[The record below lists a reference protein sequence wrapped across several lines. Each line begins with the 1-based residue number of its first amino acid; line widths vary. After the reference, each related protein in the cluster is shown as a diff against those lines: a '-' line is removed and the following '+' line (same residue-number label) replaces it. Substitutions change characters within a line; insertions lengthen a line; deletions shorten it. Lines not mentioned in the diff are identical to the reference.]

1 MHENIQIHNNHHIR
15 KNFHYQSNLEINN
28 KFLNIIK
35 ENDKNSMFNIF
46 KNLFSQLR

>member
-1 MHENIQIHNNHHIR
+1 MHENIQIYNNHHIR
-15 KNFHYQSNLEINN
+15 KNFHYQSNN

-35 ENDKNSMFNIF
+35 ENDKNPMFNIF

>member
-1 MHENIQIHNNHHIR
+1 MHENIQIYNNHHIR
-15 KNFHYQSNLEINN
+15 KNFHYQSNNN

-35 ENDKNSMFNIF
+35 ENDKNPMFNIF

>member
-1 MHENIQIHNNHHIR
+1 MHENIQIHNIHHIR
-15 KNFHYQSNLEINN
+15 KNFHYQSNNN